1 MLKEHAF
8 AETIRKGR
16 GRSASRPIGFTLVEL
31 LVVIAIIGILVA
43 LLLPAI
49 QSARE
54 AARRAQCNNNLKQ
67 IGIGLQNYH
76 DTFKL
81 FPSGYIYPSV
91 ATTAAAAN
99 NESWGWA
106 ALTLPFL
113 EQSALHDQ
121 LGVVRQ
127 PLYRGFATGGTAF
140 KDLVETPLPAFI
152 CPSDTEYNKPGRVHQ
167 NRNFN
172 DGVGV
177 VAGGIPTP
185 VWPGLSNYIG
195 VSGHR
200 DVVQVNTNTGIFFGN
215 SAISMADITDGTSN
229 TFAVG
234 ERETKNCRSGTWL
247 GVRNPNGSGT
257 RGTQVVVGHSRPK
270 LNQDTTA
277 IAWNT
282 ANFGCGEGFSS
293 LHPGGALF
301 LAADG
306 SVRFVSDSI
315 NHFWYGTTTAGA
327 PNEHTDP
334 QNGVYQRLLS
344 RNDGLT
350 IDSY

>member
-1 MLKEHAF
+1 MLCRRVRNRA
-8 AETIRKGR
+8 
-16 GRSASRPIGFTLVEL
+16 FTLIEL

-54 AARRAQCNNNLKQ
+54 AARRVQCNNNLKQ
-67 IGIGLQNYH
+67 IGLALQNYH
-76 DTFKL
+76 DTYKS
-81 FPSGYIYPSV
+81 FPSGYIYPSGFANV
-91 ATTAAAAN
+91 AAAAN
-99 NESWGWA
+99 RESWGWP

-113 EQSALHDQ
+113 EQQALHDQ
-121 LGVVRQ
+121 LGVTRQ
-127 PLYRGFATGGTAF
+127 PLYQGFTTGGTAF
-140 KDLVETPLPAFI
+140 KDLVLTSIPGFI
-152 CPSDTEYNKPGRVHQ
+152 CPSDTEYNKPGNVHQ
-167 NRNFN
+167 NRNFD

-177 VAGGIPTP
+177 LAGGIPAP
-185 VWPGLSNYIG
+185 VRPGLSNYIG

-200 DVVQVNTNTGIFFGN
+200 DVVQRTLNTGIFFGD

-234 ERETKNCRSGTWL
+234 ERDTKNCRGGTWL

-257 RGTQVVVGHSRPK
+257 RGTQVVLGHSRPK
-270 LNQDTTA
+270 INQDTTA
-277 IAWNT
+277 IPWGT
-282 ANFGCGEGFSS
+282 ANLGCGEGFSS

-301 LAADG
+301 LLCDG

-315 NHFWYGTTTAGA
+315 NHFWFGTTVQGTLA
-327 PNEHTDP
+327 EHQDP
-334 QNGVYQRLLS
+334 QNGVYQRLIS

-350 IDSY
+350 IDAY

>member
-1 MLKEHAF
+1 MLKEHTF

-16 GRSASRPIGFTLVEL
+16 GGSASHQTGFTLVEL

-54 AARRAQCNNNLKQ
+54 AARRAQCVSNLKQ

-76 DTFKL
+76 DTFKS

-91 ATTAAAAN
+91 ATPAAAAN

-140 KDLVETPLPAFI
+140 KDLVQTCIPVFV
-152 CPSDTEYNKPGRVHQ
+152 CPSDTEYNKPGNVHQ
-167 NRNFN
+167 NRNFD

-177 VAGGIPTP
+177 VASGLPTP
-185 VWPGLSNYIG
+185 VRPGLSNYIG

-200 DVVQVNTNTGIFFGN
+200 DVVRVNANTGIFFGN
-215 SAISMADITDGTSN
+215 SAISMADITDGTSH
-229 TFAVG
+229 TLIVG
-234 ERETKNCRSGTWL
+234 ERETKSCRSGTWL

-293 LHPGGALF
+293 PHPGGALF

-306 SVRFVSDSI
+306 GVRFVSDSI
-315 NHFWYGTTTAGA
+315 NHFWYGTTVQGTID
-327 PNEHTDP
+327 EHKDP

>member
-1 MLKEHAF
+1 MSS
-8 AETIRKGR
+8 RK
-16 GRSASRPIGFTLVEL
+16 SKYPAFTLIEL
-31 LVVIAIIGILVA
+31 LVVVAIIGILVA
-43 LLLPAI
+43 LLLPAV

-54 AARRAQCNNNLKQ
+54 AARRVQCNNNLKQ
-67 IGIGLQNYH
+67 IGLALHNYH
-76 DTFKL
+76 DTYKS
-81 FPSGYIYPSV
+81 FPSGYVYPSGF
-91 ATTAAAAN
+91 ATNAAAAN
-99 NESWGWA
+99 HESWGWL

-113 EQSALHDQ
+113 EQQALHDQ
-121 LGVVRQ
+121 LGVTSQ
-127 PLYRGFATGGTAF
+127 PLYRGFATGGAAF
-140 KDLVETPLPAFI
+140 QDLVSTAIPGFI
-152 CPSDTEYNKPGRVHQ
+152 CPSDTEYNKPGNVHQ
-167 NRNFN
+167 NRHFE
-172 DGVGV
+172 DGAGV
-177 VAGGIPTP
+177 VAGGIAAP
-185 VWPGLSNYIG
+185 VRPGLSNYIG

-200 DVVQVNTNTGIFFGN
+200 DVVQRAHNTGVFFGN
-215 SAISMADITDGTSN
+215 STISMADITDGTSH

-234 ERETKNCRSGTWL
+234 ERDTKNCRSGTWV

-301 LAADG
+301 LLADG

-315 NHFWYGTTTAGA
+315 NHFWYGTTVQGTLA
-327 PNEHTDP
+327 EHQDP

-350 IDSY
+350 NDAY